1 MQVGGG
7 KLVPEETSELSSE
20 EGWCGLRAEQVEYLE
35 CLGLYHTYVPY
46 LYIPRDFSRT
56 KLDNYFHMS

>member
-35 CLGLYHTYVPY
+35 CLGLYIPY
-46 LYIPRDFSRT
+46 LYIPRDFSRA

>member
-7 KLVPEETSELSSE
+7 NLVPEETSELSSE

-46 LYIPRDFSRT
+46 LYIPRDFSRA